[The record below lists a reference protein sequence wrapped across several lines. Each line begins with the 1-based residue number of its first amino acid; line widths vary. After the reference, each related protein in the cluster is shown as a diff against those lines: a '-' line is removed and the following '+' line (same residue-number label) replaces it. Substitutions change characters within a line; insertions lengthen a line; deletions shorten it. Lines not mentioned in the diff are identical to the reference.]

1 MRAGEQMISQ
11 LRDYKSRV
19 AALGCIVCGAPAM
32 LHHPRFC
39 AGMGQR
45 ASDWLVIPLCPDHH
59 QNGGLGTAIH
69 AGQHIFEQ
77 NHGTEAQLLAK
88 VIQRMDYTSGG

>member
-1 MRAGEQMISQ
+1 MNVKE
-11 LRDYKSRV
+11 YKNEV
-19 AALGCIVCGAPAM
+19 AEAGCIICQRPAQ

-59 QNGGLGTAIH
+59 QHGGYGIALH
-69 AGQHIFEQ
+69 AGQQAFELTF
-77 NHGTEAQLLAK
+77 GTEAELLAQT
-88 VIQRMDYTSGG
+88 IQRVLAHRR